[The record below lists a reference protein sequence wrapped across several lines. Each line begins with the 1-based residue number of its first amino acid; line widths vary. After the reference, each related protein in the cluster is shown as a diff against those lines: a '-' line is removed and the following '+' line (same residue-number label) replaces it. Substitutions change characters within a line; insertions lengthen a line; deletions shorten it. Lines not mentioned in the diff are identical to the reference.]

1 MGERMAGGELWITR
15 MKQDG
20 TDYDVVRMAY
30 ADNGA
35 AEHLDHARRVFKSA
49 SQVPDDLRR
58 GDLLVTLLE
67 ANGDLSRVNPLR
79 VPADQADWFLEEW
92 LNVPKEWR
100 EDRRYLARR
109 TSTDSTLLNTAPTE
123 ETP

>member
-1 MGERMAGGELWITR
+1 MSSERKPGGELWITR

-35 AEHLDHARRVFKSA
+35 AEHFHHARRVFKNA
-49 SQVPDDLRR
+49 SQMPDDLRR
-58 GDLLVTLLE
+58 GDLLVTLLD
-67 ANGDLSRVNPLR
+67 ASGDITRDNPVR

-92 LNVPKEWR
+92 LKVPEEWR
-100 EDRRYLARR
+100 DDRRYLSRR
-109 TSTDSTLLNTAPTE
+109 RATVESP
-123 ETP
+123 